1 MSILVAPPVSVNLPL
16 TDLDLILG
24 RSAQPDTPY
33 PTPED
38 ASWWAE
44 ESGEHE
50 SPEFILDADL
60 IDEAFELARFA
71 ALYEAGVPCC

>member
-1 MSILVAPPVSVNLPL
+1 MTILLSPAPSVNLPL

-24 RSAQPDTPY
+24 GSAQRDTPY

-44 ESGEHE
+44 ETGEHD
-50 SPEFILDADL
+50 SPEFILDVDL
-60 IDEAFELARFA
+60 IDEAFELARFS
-71 ALYEAGVPCC
+71 ALYEAGVPFC